1 MELENSTL
9 SSRFI
14 ELKRVEH
21 YIKKQGDDMKVFGIV
36 LLLSGIIFTI
46 YTGFAD
52 IPDATSTVSWG
63 PWIGVLVF
71 LTGGFFYFR
80 ARNEE

>member
-1 MELENSTL
+1 
-9 SSRFI
+9 
-14 ELKRVEH
+14 
-21 YIKKQGDDMKVFGIV
+21 MKVFGIV

>member
-1 MELENSTL
+1 
-9 SSRFI
+9 
-14 ELKRVEH
+14 
-21 YIKKQGDDMKVFGIV
+21 MKVFGIV
-36 LLLSGIIFTI
+36 LLLSGIFFIL
-46 YTGFAD
+46 YTVLVDVA
-52 IPDATSTVSWG
+52 DATPTVSWG